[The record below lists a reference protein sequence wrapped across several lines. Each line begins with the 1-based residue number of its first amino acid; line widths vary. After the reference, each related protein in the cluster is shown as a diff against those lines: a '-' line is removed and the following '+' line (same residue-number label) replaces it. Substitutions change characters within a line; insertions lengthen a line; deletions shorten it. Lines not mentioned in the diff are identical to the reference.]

1 MSSELSKKHDL
12 IGPAD
17 KISNLRRYHYYIPE
31 NESRIEREYRI
42 MREWVHEYNHQ
53 YWTEQNLRFVEA
65 KRAFVEAHKRQQRIK
80 NEEIKEP
87 TTAEYNEF
95 YKRFLNENYYNH
107 YDYNQKWLRYNFA
120 LLWPACKVFL
130 YRLFVKNNR
139 VNKRLKWEII
149 ICLSFFVFYVI

>member
-1 MSSELSKKHDL
+1 
-12 IGPAD
+12 
-17 KISNLRRYHYYIPE
+17 
-31 NESRIEREYRI
+31 

-65 KRAFVEAHKRQQRIK
+65 KRAFVEAHKRHQRIK

-139 VNKRLKWEII
+139 VNKRLKWEIK
-149 ICLSFFVFYVI
+149 ICLSPFLFLNCYLISSKFKQVVLFECKRFFFYNIIWRLTLNIYVFLQLCST